1 MTIKLMNTQLDAHP
15 ETLNETQFNWGNT
28 LFLSL
33 TPFLAAGLLWTY
45 VRHNGIAPSD
55 ILCFA
60 LMYLATGL
68 SITVGYHRYYSHRA
82 FECRRWVQFLFLVF
96 GGAALQNSLLHWV
109 SNHRFHHRHVDR
121 EADPYNIRKGFF
133 WAHIGWMFF
142 VSETQRP
149 FANVKDLKRDPLVMW
164 QERWYWALVASGF
177 VIPFLIGL
185 AFGRPFGG
193 MLWGGLVRLVVVH
206 HFTFFI
212 NSFAHTFGTKP
223 HSQEQTARDSL
234 LLALLS
240 FGEGY
245 HNFHHVYPSDY
256 RNGTAWY
263 HFDPSKWLIWT
274 LEATG
279 QASGLRR
286 MQFIPTE
293 SFSLSAPKL
302 ETL

>member
-1 MTIKLMNTQLDAHP
+1 
-15 ETLNETQFNWGNT
+15 
-28 LFLSL
+28 
-33 TPFLAAGLLWTY
+33 
-45 VRHNGIAPSD
+45 
-55 ILCFA
+55 
-60 LMYLATGL
+60 
-68 SITVGYHRYYSHRA
+68 
-82 FECRRWVQFLFLVF
+82 
-96 GGAALQNSLLHWV
+96 
-109 SNHRFHHRHVDR
+109 
-121 EADPYNIRKGFF
+121 
-133 WAHIGWMFF
+133 
-142 VSETQRP
+142 
-149 FANVKDLKRDPLVMW
+149 
-164 QERWYWALVASGF
+164 
-177 VIPFLIGL
+177 
-185 AFGRPFGG
+185 
-193 MLWGGLVRLVVVH
+193 H